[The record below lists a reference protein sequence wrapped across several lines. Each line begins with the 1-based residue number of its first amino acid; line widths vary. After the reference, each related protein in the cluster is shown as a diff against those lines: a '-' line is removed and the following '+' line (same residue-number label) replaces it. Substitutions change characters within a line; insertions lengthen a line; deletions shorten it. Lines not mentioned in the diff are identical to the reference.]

1 MIKMASI
8 IVMYLVSISEHTAE
22 YIWQFAID
30 IFKHEYSDWQFMNIF
45 NFQ

>member
-1 MIKMASI
+1 MIKLASI

-22 YIWQFAID
+22 YIWQFATN
-30 IFKHEYSDWQFMNIF
+30 IFKHEYSNWQFINIL